1 LDKLKQEAQEKGKVG
16 FEFAFVMDKFKEERE
31 RGVTID
37 LSYQKLMTN
46 KYEVTIIDA
55 PGHKDFIKNMIT
67 GASQADCAF
76 LTVSAKDGKPTIDG
90 IASALEKEK
99 TLCTVLLQGGCHNPT
114 GLDLSESQWGELVD
128 ILQKKNAIAI
138 LDFAYQGFSK
148 GIAEDAFSAR
158 LFAKSSVPTL
168 VAWSASKNHSIYGER
183 VGMACAIVPDEKTK
197 KEVETHYMTIT
208 RSLHSAAAAFGQ
220 SIVARVQQAHRDVWL
235 KDLEQVRNTLTQ
247 KRELLGKY
255 LPQDLQESTHGH
267 GMFGDVD
274 SLRNA
279 PIIFCISN
287 IVGICPEITLIKY
300 LSLKQSR
307 TLYRRIIAYRYLS

>member
-1 LDKLKQEAQEKGKVG
+1 MKI
-16 FEFAFVMDKFKEERE
+16 
-31 RGVTID
+31 T
-37 LSYQKLMTN
+37 
-46 KYEVTIIDA
+46 EVA
-55 PGHKDFIKNMIT
+55 HLEN
-67 GASQADCAF
+67 
-76 LTVSAKDGKPTIDG
+76 GKPTIDG

-267 GMFGDVD
+267 GMFAMLPLSKNDIEK
-274 SLRNA
+274 LRTEHKVFLTDDGR
-279 PIIFCISN
+279 IN
-287 IVGICPEITLIKY
+287 IAGIP
-300 LSLKQSR
+300 LKRMGELCEKIHAVHS
-307 TLYRRIIAYRYLS
+307 T